1 MNIAPGIMPPFHR
14 EPAKPA
20 ALRTDAA
27 QPTVSAKPIKAVDP
41 KEQKSV
47 PPGLER
53 VLARLQSIPVAERN
67 AGQAN
72 AAESIS
78 RNVARYAEIEAIGT
92 PPAAPSNVIAAERP
106 D

>member
-20 ALRTDAA
+20 ALRADAA
-27 QPTVSAKPIKAVDP
+27 QPSGSTKPIKAVDQS
-41 KEQKSV
+41 EQKAA

-53 VLARLQSIPVAERN
+53 VLARLQSIPVAERS

-72 AAESIS
+72 ATEKIS
-78 RNVARYAEIEAIGT
+78 RNMARYTEIEAISTLPAT
-92 PPAAPSNVIAAERP
+92 PSDAIAAERP